1 MNLLRRIAAFFET
14 RPTYEQIHEAFK
26 PTPTSPLRT
35 ASPSNDDYEMIETT
49 PHCWHVATMLHSV
62 FSDVP
67 QPEFNVIES
76 NEFDFDPVSF
86 KPVAK
91 PPRMAYYIWRK
102 KS

>member
-1 MNLLRRIAAFFET
+1 MKLLRRIAAFFET
-14 RPTYEQIHEAFK
+14 RPTYEQIHEAVRLPACQPPK
-26 PTPTSPLRT
+26 
-35 ASPSNDDYEMIETT
+35 NDDYEMIETT

-76 NEFDFDPVSF
+76 NEFDFDAVSF
-86 KPVAK
+86 KPVTK
-91 PPRMAYYIWRK
+91 PPRMAYYIWRR